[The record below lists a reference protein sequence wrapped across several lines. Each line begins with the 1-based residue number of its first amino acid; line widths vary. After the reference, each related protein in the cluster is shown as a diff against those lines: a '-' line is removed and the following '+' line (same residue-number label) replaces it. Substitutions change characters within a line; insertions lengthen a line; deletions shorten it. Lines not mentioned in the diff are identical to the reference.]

1 MNKTMQTI
9 MPHVVAVILFLIIS
23 FWYFSPVLEGKQ
35 LIGHDTKSWMCMA
48 KETIDYNK
56 THKDKTLWTNSM
68 FSGMPTYQISMTQ
81 PNNFSKYVDQFFRL
95 FPAPVFY
102 LILYLL
108 GAYVL
113 LLAFGLNP
121 WLAIIGSFAFSFLS
135 YNFIIIAVGHNS
147 KAITLAY
154 VAPLIGSVYLAF
166 RSKPLLG
173 SLLTAF
179 FASLAIYANHIQ
191 ILYYALLII
200 VIFGIVEFVYSIKE
214 KQLASFFKTVG
225 LLLVAA
231 AIGIGMNATSLL
243 TTYEYS
249 QYTMRGKS
257 TGLTMEGQ
265 NSQHG
270 LSKDY
275 ITQWSYGIDET
286 LTLLIPNFKGGASA
300 GTLSPKSETA
310 KKLQSYGVPNVERI
324 MKDMEL
330 PLYWGTQPFTSGPV
344 YAGAIVC
351 FLFVLGIFLVDKR
364 TKWWLLPM
372 IILTVMLSWGK
383 NFMPLTDFFIDYI
396 PFYNKFRTVS
406 MILVATTFGMALMAA
421 LALKEVFNPNVDAKK
436 VIKAVK
442 ISAIIVGGIVL
453 LFALFPSLAGDFVSP
468 TDQQFQGDYAFLKET
483 LPIDRAALLR
493 SDAFRSLAF
502 VVLAA
507 FMIWLY
513 MKKYLKKNVAYVLF
527 GFFILADMVP
537 IAKRYLNEKNF
548 EKKQRIENLILPSTA
563 DKLILEDKSYYRVI
577 DATVNIFN
585 DATPSYF
592 HKNIGGYHA
601 AKLRRYQDLIDIH
614 LTKELGQLFSAFGRV
629 NSVEQIVPTFDS
641 LQVLNMLN
649 LKYLIFNK
657 EYQPIINPYANG
669 NAWFV
674 QKIHLA
680 PNADEE
686 MRLLGNINTKTE
698 LVADQS
704 YASLLPTAIQPDST
718 ARIELIHYAPN
729 HLIYSFNSNA
739 DQVAIFSE
747 IYYDKGWNAY
757 INGKKV
763 PYVRANYLLRAMP
776 LKAGMYNIDFK
787 FEPRSYAVG
796 NVIALI
802 SSIILILCMVSF
814 IFYSVKVKKQIEKSK
829 SW

>member
-154 VAPLIGSVYLAF
+154 IVPLIGSVYLAF

-200 VIFGIVEFVYSIKE
+200 IILSIVEFVYSIKE

-286 LTLLIPNFKGGASA
+286 LTLLIPNFKGGASV
-300 GTLSPKSETA
+300 GTLSSKSETA

-351 FLFVLGIFLVDKR
+351 FLFVLGIFLGDKR

-383 NFMPLTDFFIDYI
+383 NFMPLTDFFIDYV

-442 ISAIIVGGIVL
+442 ISAIIVGGIAL

-493 SDAFRSLAF
+493 RDAFRSLAF

-548 EKKQRIENLILPSTA
+548 EKKQQIENLILPSTA
-563 DKLILEDKSYYRVI
+563 DKFILEDKSYYRVV

-629 NSVEQIVPTFDS
+629 NSVEQIVSTFDS

-686 MRLLGNINTKTE
+686 MRLLGNIDTKTE

-729 HLIYSFNSNA
+729 HLIYSFNSNT

-757 INGKKV
+757 INGQKV
-763 PYVRANYLLRAMP
+763 PYIRANYLLRAMP

-802 SSIILILCMVSF
+802 SSIILILCMASF
-814 IFYSVKVKKQIEKSK
+814 IFYSVKVKKQTEKSK
-829 SW
+829 S